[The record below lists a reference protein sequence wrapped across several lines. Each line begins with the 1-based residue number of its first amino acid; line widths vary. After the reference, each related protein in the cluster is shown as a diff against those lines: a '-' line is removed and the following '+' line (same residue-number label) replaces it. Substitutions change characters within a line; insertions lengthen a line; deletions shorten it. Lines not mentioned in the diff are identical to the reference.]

1 VTVELG
7 HALARS
13 LGTVASFIV
22 YSNSGEVTADL
33 NAGKLDVS
41 FMPVDDER
49 RVSLT
54 VGPAYFLIENTYLVR
69 PGSTIAN
76 IADVDRPD
84 VRVIGIVNTTTIRNT
99 ARLLKQT
106 TIAPVASVGDAIER
120 LRTGQAD
127 AFALTHDSL
136 PPLAAQL
143 PGSRILA
150 GSYQSTDSAVVL
162 PKQQSAAMPRVAQ
175 FMEDFK
181 NSGQL
186 ARLLQNHG
194 LA

>member
-1 VTVELG
+1 MTVELG

-69 PGSTIAN
+69 PGSTIAS

-106 TIAPVASVGDAIER
+106 TIAPAASVGDAIER

-127 AFALTHDSL
+127 AFALDRKSTRLNSSHTDI
-136 PPLAAQL
+136 
-143 PGSRILA
+143 SRMP
-150 GSYQSTDSAVVL
+150 SSA
-162 PKQQSAAMPRVAQ
+162 
-175 FMEDFK
+175 
-181 NSGQL
+181 
-186 ARLLQNHG
+186 
-194 LA
+194 